1 MFYKTSDFYVGIRFV
16 FKSNPYELRKFHYH
30 KPGKGA
36 SIVRARLKHL
46 ITKSVVVAVFRS
58 GDKFEKVDLDEKTIK
73 FLYKNVNYVFL
84 DTETM
89 EKITICNDVI
99 KDYSFFLKKDVSC
112 KMLVLNNE
120 PIDLVF
126 PNYLS
131 LKVIECDMNSVSN
144 KTKTVILETKLKC
157 DVPLFIEVND
167 VININTKTFTY
178 ISKCNKKN

>member
-16 FKSNPYELRKFHYH
+16 FKSNPYELKKFHYH

-36 SIVRARLKHL
+36 SIVRVRLKHL
-46 ITKSVVVAVFRS
+46 ITKSITVAVFRS
-58 GDKFEKVDLDEKTIK
+58 GDKFEKVDLDERTIK
-73 FLYKNVNYVFL
+73 FLYKNVDYVFL
-84 DTETM
+84 ETETM
-89 EKITICNDVI
+89 EKVTICDNI
-99 KDYSFFLKKDVSC
+99 IGDYCFFLKKDVC
-112 KMLVLNNE
+112 CQMLVLNNE

-131 LKVIECDMNSVSN
+131 LKVIECDMNNISN
-144 KTKTVILETKLKC
+144 KTKTVVLETKLKC

-178 ISKCNKKN
+178 ISKCNKKT